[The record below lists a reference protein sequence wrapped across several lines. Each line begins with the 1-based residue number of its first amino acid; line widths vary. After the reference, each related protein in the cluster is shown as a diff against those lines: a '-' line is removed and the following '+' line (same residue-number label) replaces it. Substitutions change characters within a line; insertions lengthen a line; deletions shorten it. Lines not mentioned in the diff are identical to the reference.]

1 MRPVKPILVTV
12 LALCLFGATAGLALA
27 DVQGGDPFRVV
38 GLNGSQTLQLLNGPA
53 AWSGVETEL
62 PFDARDL
69 RATGVREGNFLQ
81 VSYRALNSGEI
92 TGWADVRFLASDQDH
107 QPTAYRVIAARGAS
121 VPLLDASSYGVRAY
135 IPAST
140 AVLPACGPCQNGY
153 CQVRYQTNRG
163 SIEGFVA
170 QGYLSIPRPAYTGL
184 SAVAEPPVPNPD
196 YAYADPLP
204 PVSYA
209 DPSQDYVE
217 IPLPPARVDLD
228 WRRRQHHEHHF
239 GY

>member
-1 MRPVKPILVTV
+1 MRPVKPLLATA

-38 GLNGSQTLQLLNGPA
+38 SLNGSQTLPLLNGPA
-53 AWSGVETEL
+53 AWSGVEAEL

-81 VSYRALNSGEI
+81 VSYRAVNGGEI
-92 TGWADVRFLASDQDH
+92 TGWADVRYLASDQDH
-107 QPTAYRVIAARGAS
+107 QPTAFRVIAARGTS
-121 VPLLDASSYGVRAY
+121 VPLLDETAYSVRAY

-153 CQVRYQTNRG
+153 CQVRYTTSRG
-163 SIEGFVA
+163 SVEGYVA
-170 QGYLSIPRPAYTGL
+170 QGYLTIPRPAYTGL
-184 SAVAEPPVPNPD
+184 PVAAEPPVADPD

-204 PVSYA
+204 PVSFA
-209 DPSQDYVE
+209 DPSQDYAE

-228 WRRRQHHEHHF
+228 WRRKQHREHHV